1 MVKMK
6 EGEIM
11 ERDKEWIRE
20 RMRREENT
28 KKSGKEWDGVGWR
41 GKRKRKENVYDSQVM
56 NELHWI
62 AASTNVNCAVCV
74 RSCVY

>member
-1 MVKMK
+1 MRGKWMVKIK

-41 GKRKRKENVYDSQVM
+41 GKRKRKRE
-56 NELHWI
+56 
-62 AASTNVNCAVCV
+62 CV
-74 RSCVY
+74 